1 MSKEPNIKNSSEDE
15 VLERILFL
23 IGDKHGGALELLRAI
38 DVKAKNV
45 VTEWKAGR
53 SKSYM
58 KYIPKIAA
66 FYGVSADWLLTGK
79 SFVSP
84 DAQKNNPGTTNGT
97 EVDELVSLFNQ
108 MPESNRSK
116 FLELGRTFVDE
127 ESKNK
132 GI

>member
-1 MSKEPNIKNSSEDE
+1 MSKEPNIKSSSEDE

-84 DAQKNNPGTTNGT
+84 DAQNPGTTNDA

-108 MPESNRSK
+108 MSEANRFK
-116 FLELGRTFVDE
+116 FLELGRTFVGAE
-127 ESKNK
+127 RKTE

>member
-1 MSKEPNIKNSSEDE
+1 MSKEPNIKSNSDDE

-53 SKSYM
+53 SKSYR

-66 FYGVSADWLLTGK
+66 FYGVSADWILTGK

-84 DAQKNNPGTTNGT
+84 DAQNNPGTTNGAG
-97 EVDELVSLFNQ
+97 VDELVSLFNQ
-108 MPESNRSK
+108 MPESNRSR
-116 FLELGRTFVDE
+116 FLELGRTLVDE
-127 ESKNK
+127 GSKNK